1 MARIITIPYKPRELQ
16 KVIHDNLDKHRF
28 GVIVAHRRFGKTVC
42 VINQQIKKASQCE
55 LMNPRYAYIAPFRN
69 QAKMIAWDYFKHYTG
84 PLPGVKLNES
94 ELTVDL
100 PTGSRIRLFGA
111 DNPDAL
117 RGLYFDGVILD
128 EPADM
133 RPEVWGEIVRPALA
147 DRKGW
152 AVFIGT
158 PRGMNQF
165 QELYQYALKDPG
177 WYADMF
183 DVERSG
189 QLDAEELKMAR
200 ATMSDAQYRQEFL
213 CDFTAAADNVL
224 IPFDLVLESIKR
236 DYPSGAYMGSPVVI
250 GCDPARFG
258 DDKTVITVRQGVKQ
272 TALYKYRD
280 KSIPQVAGLVIEK
293 IKEHKPDATFID
305 INGLGAGVYDVVID
319 LGHKAIGVDSSERPQ
334 KDKLYYNKRV
344 EMWGRMLNW
353 LQKGG
358 QIIDDLELK
367 ADLVSPTYEYDTRNR
382 MKLEKKEKMKER
394 GLPSPD
400 CGDALAL
407 TFAQL
412 SVRKPQ
418 LKPIDYGSP
427 ENYAGYYPGGL

>member
-1 MARIITIPYKPRELQ
+1 MARVITIPYTPRPLQ
-16 KVIHDNLDKHRF
+16 KIIHDNLDKHRF

-42 VINQQIKKASQCE
+42 VINQEVKKAAKCE
-55 LMNPRYAYIAPFRN
+55 KERPRYAYIAPFRN
-69 QAKMIAWDYFKHYTG
+69 QCKQIAWDYFKHYTS
-84 PLPGVKLNES
+84 PIPGVRLNES
-94 ELTVDL
+94 DLTIDL
-100 PTGSRIRLFGA
+100 PNGARIRLFGA

-117 RGLYFDGVILD
+117 RGLYFDGCVLD
-128 EPADM
+128 EVADM
-133 RPEVWGEIVRPALA
+133 RPEVWGEIVRPALT

-158 PRGMNQF
+158 PRGINLF
-165 QELYQYALKDPG
+165 HELYQFALKTPG
-177 WYADMF
+177 WYADLF

-189 QLDAEELKMAR
+189 QLDEEELKMAR

-224 IPFDLVLESIKR
+224 IPLDLVLESVKK
-236 DYPSGAYMGSPVVI
+236 DYPAGAYMGSPTVI

-293 IKEHKPDATFID
+293 IKEHKPDATFVD
-305 INGLGAGVYDVVID
+305 INGLGAGVYDVIMD
-319 LGHKAIGVDSSERPQ
+319 LGYKVQGVDSSERPQ

-344 EMWGRMLNW
+344 EMWGRLLNW

-412 SVRKPQ
+412 AVRKPQ
-418 LKPIDYGSP
+418 MKDIDYGDP

>member
-1 MARIITIPYKPRELQ
+1 MGKVITIPYRPRELQ
-16 KVIHDNLDKHRF
+16 QTIHDNLDKCRF

-42 VINQQIKKASQCE
+42 VINQLIRAAVESKKE
-55 LMNPRYAYIAPFRN
+55 RPRYGYIAPFRN
-69 QAKMIAWDYFKHYTG
+69 QAKQIAWDYFKHYAA
-84 PLPGVKLNES
+84 PIPGVRLNES
-94 ELTVDL
+94 ELTIDL
-100 PTGSRIRLFGA
+100 PNEARIRLFGA

-117 RGLYFDGVILD
+117 RGLYFDGVVLD
-128 EPADM
+128 EVADM
-133 RPEVWGEIVRPALA
+133 RPEVWGEIVRPALT
-147 DRKGW
+147 DRKGF
-152 AVFIGT
+152 AIFIGT
-158 PRGMNQF
+158 PRGINIF
-165 QELYQYALKDPG
+165 HELYQYALKDPK

-189 QLDAEELKMAR
+189 QLPAEELEMAR
-200 ATMSDAQYRQEFL
+200 GTMSDAQFRQEFL

-224 IPFDLVLESIKR
+224 IPLDLVLESVKKN
-236 DYPSGAYMGSPVVI
+236 YPVSAYSGSPTVL

-258 DDKTVITVRQGVKQ
+258 DDKTVITIRQGVMQ

-293 IKEHKPDATFID
+293 IKEYRPDASFID
-305 INGLGAGVYDVVID
+305 INGLGAGVYDVIKD
-319 LGHKAIGVDSSERPQ
+319 LGYKVQGVDSSKKPQ

-344 EMWGRMLNW
+344 EMWGRLLEW
-353 LQKGG
+353 LQNGG
-358 QIIDDLELK
+358 QVIDDLELK

-412 SVRKPQ
+412 AVKKPQ
-418 LKPIDYGSP
+418 MQDIDYGNP